1 MRYSKASKW
10 RKRLA
15 RRVSDVKPK
24 NKRRKK
30 MGKAIRVVGI
40 VVLTIAF
47 FVV

>member
-24 NKRRKK
+24 NRRRRKK
-30 MGKAIRVVGI
+30 MGKAIGVVSS
-40 VVLTIAF
+40 
-47 FVV
+47 